1 MEQILLDPKTQ
12 DSAEFQYKRL
22 FHIFLISHRTKKGD
36 LCLGSDIME
45 LSTCFG
51 LPGGLPRPLTFS
63 RAPPPP
69 SPLRSPKGLLLVQ
82 RCLSHATT
90 EGAGSKPSDHV
101 RLLVRPPDHSN
112 MVVQSGC
119 VLNNK
124 KYGFIVNCFSLLY
137 TVVRTLCGVLKN
149 TMRRYSVLSLNFMS
163 S

>member
-63 RAPPPP
+63 RAPPPRHLSEAVV
-69 SPLRSPKGLLLVQ
+69 SPMPPLKALGASP
-82 RCLSHATT
+82 
-90 EGAGSKPSDHV
+90 P
-101 RLLVRPPDHSN
+101 
-112 MVVQSGC
+112 
-119 VLNNK
+119 
-124 KYGFIVNCFSLLY
+124 
-137 TVVRTLCGVLKN
+137 
-149 TMRRYSVLSLNFMS
+149 TM
-163 S
+163 

>member
-22 FHIFLISHRTKKGD
+22 FHIFLISHRTKKED

-63 RAPPPP
+63 RAPPPIT
-69 SPLRSPKGLLLVQ
+69 SQKPLSLPCHHRRHWDQAL
-82 RCLSHATT
+82 
-90 EGAGSKPSDHV
+90 
-101 RLLVRPPDHSN
+101 RPCEAPRKTPDHGN
-112 MVVQSGC
+112 VVVQSGC

-137 TVVRTLCGVLKN
+137 TVVRTLYGVLKN